1 MRTNVLVPGG
11 AIVAMIAWLN
21 AAPYALAQPW
31 DAVWHLLAYASLTM
45 LAWIGADGRRPL
57 ALTGGVMLLG
67 ACLSDLAAAAPA
79 AALTSALLFFLQGK
93 QRACAESSQR

>member
-1 MRTNVLVPGG
+1 
-11 AIVAMIAWLN
+11 VALIAWLD
-21 AAPYALAQPW
+21 AAPYTLAQPW

-67 ACLSDLAAAAPA
+67 ACFSHLAAAAPA
-79 AALTSALLFFLQGK
+79 AALTGALLFFLQGK
-93 QRACAESSQR
+93 RACAESSPR